1 MYSQSQHH
9 PLAMDPRQSPL
20 QWANRHNGGDHIAS
34 DLNWTEVEGQS
45 RCNGLSDRAGS
56 KYSIFFDRPTA

>member
-1 MYSQSQHH
+1 
-9 PLAMDPRQSPL
+9 MDPRQSPL